1 MPIVKMPDGT
11 QVRFPDDMPREQIR
25 DMIASKFP
33 DAAKSAP
40 AVNADAGFD
49 PMRDLPIPGTT
60 HPGRPPAEPSMVPWL
75 DPITAFANNA
85 VDSVP
90 VAGPTLT
97 NMRQNADAVVN

>member
-1 MPIVKMPDGT
+1 MATLEQLAEGIKRAHAAGDADNVRRLGEAYRQMQGQT
-11 QVRFPDDMPREQIR
+11 QP
-25 DMIASKFP
+25 
-33 DAAKSAP
+33 P
-40 AVNADAGFD
+40 ANPDAGFD

-75 DPITAFANNA
+75 DPVTAFANNA

-97 NMRQNADAVVN
+97 NMRQNA